1 MDHLKLRAP
10 DQVPAHGRTLQ
21 QFKPWKNHLKNYLRL
36 DTDNTLFF
44 PGNFYAT
51 WRSQEDHDDRLHQ
64 LHAQDPEAA
73 RLRKRQNQQAAQL
86 DCDLAELL
94 ERRNAQLAKFL
105 SLITMLCHYTEQD
118 QIDQRATSLDW
129 IFTFL
134 EQKYNLSNKGAN
146 FLKIGNISYTTDTP
160 YDTFY
165 KELRSAVNNSLLR
178 QGDILLYRDNAA
190 LEEDERF
197 SPTLENFIVRW
208 ALQFIDPR
216 LPSQVHKIFEHQLKN
231 NVRLID
237 IHQQVFKQIPELLQ
251 D

>member
-21 QFKPWKNHLKNYLRL
+21 QFKPWKNHLKNYLHL

-64 LHAQDPEAA
+64 LHAQDLEAA

-118 QIDQRATSLDW
+118 QIDQHATSLDW

-134 EQKYNLSNKGAN
+134 EQN
-146 FLKIGNISYTTDTP
+146 
-160 YDTFY
+160 
-165 KELRSAVNNSLLR
+165 
-178 QGDILLYRDNAA
+178 RDNAA

-216 LPSQVHKIFEHQLKN
+216 LPSQVHKIFVHQLKN

-251 D
+251 DIEVTENNRASVNTHN

>member
-1 MDHLKLRAP
+1 MAHLKLRAP
-10 DQVPAHGRTLQ
+10 DQLPAHGLTLQ
-21 QFKPWKNHLKNYLRL
+21 QFKPWKKHLKNYLRQ
-36 DTDNTLFF
+36 DTNNALFF
-44 PGNFYAT
+44 PGKIYAT

-64 LHAQDPEAA
+64 LHAQDLEAA

-118 QIDQRATSLDW
+118 QIDQHATSLDW

-134 EQKYNLSNKGAN
+134 EQN
-146 FLKIGNISYTTDTP
+146 
-160 YDTFY
+160 
-165 KELRSAVNNSLLR
+165 
-178 QGDILLYRDNAA
+178 RDNAA

-231 NVRLID
+231 NVRLIN

>member
-21 QFKPWKNHLKNYLRL
+21 QFKPWKNHLKNYLHL

-64 LHAQDPEAA
+64 LHAQDLEAA

-134 EQKYNLSNKGAN
+134 EQN
-146 FLKIGNISYTTDTP
+146 
-160 YDTFY
+160 
-165 KELRSAVNNSLLR
+165 
-178 QGDILLYRDNAA
+178 RDNAA

-216 LPSQVHKIFEHQLKN
+216 LDVHQL
-231 NVRLID
+231 NVHLNYLNTSSKTMFASSTSNSKSSSRYRSYSRTLR
-237 IHQQVFKQIPELLQ
+237 
-251 D
+251 